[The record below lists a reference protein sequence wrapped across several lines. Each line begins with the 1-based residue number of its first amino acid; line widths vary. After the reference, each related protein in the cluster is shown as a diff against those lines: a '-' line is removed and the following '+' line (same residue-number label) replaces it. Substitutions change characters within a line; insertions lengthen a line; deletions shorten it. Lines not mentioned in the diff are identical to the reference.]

1 MSIYNEPLKYIKSSI
16 DSILSQTL
24 KNFEFIIVIDNPDRE
39 DVYDILQTYLAS
51 DARVKVLSNERNM
64 GLAYSLNK
72 AIKYSVGNYIFRMDA
87 DDISYP
93 ERFEKQINFMEKYR
107 LDFSAT
113 LIEVMDEDEETL
125 YKQKNINKNYFS
137 EDIYRMLSNRCV
149 LSHPTWCVKRAVFL
163 RLDGYRNIV
172 PAEDYDF
179 LLRLALSGIKCGLIG
194 DILLRYRSNA
204 NGISQTNQY
213 KQYIYAAILQDWFKN
228 GQMLNVDY
236 IPIYLESYI
245 NSNKFC
251 QKHLK
256 KYLDFKF
263 SSSPIAKKVFWGRFL
278 FFKYPFARRLIIQ
291 DFNIYKIK
299 ILNGKRTTDDE

>member
-1 MSIYNEPLKYIKSSI
+1 MKYSVIMSIYNEPLKYIKSSI

-125 YKQKNINKNYFS
+125 YK
-137 EDIYRMLSNRCV
+137 
-149 LSHPTWCVKRAVFL
+149 
-163 RLDGYRNIV
+163 
-172 PAEDYDF
+172 
-179 LLRLALSGIKCGLIG
+179 
-194 DILLRYRSNA
+194 
-204 NGISQTNQY
+204 
-213 KQYIYAAILQDWFKN
+213 
-228 GQMLNVDY
+228 
-236 IPIYLESYI
+236 
-245 NSNKFC
+245 
-251 QKHLK
+251 
-256 KYLDFKF
+256 
-263 SSSPIAKKVFWGRFL
+263 
-278 FFKYPFARRLIIQ
+278 
-291 DFNIYKIK
+291 
-299 ILNGKRTTDDE
+299 

>member
-1 MSIYNEPLKYIKSSI
+1 

-125 YKQKNINKNYFS
+125 YK
-137 EDIYRMLSNRCV
+137 
-149 LSHPTWCVKRAVFL
+149 
-163 RLDGYRNIV
+163 
-172 PAEDYDF
+172 
-179 LLRLALSGIKCGLIG
+179 
-194 DILLRYRSNA
+194 
-204 NGISQTNQY
+204 
-213 KQYIYAAILQDWFKN
+213 
-228 GQMLNVDY
+228 
-236 IPIYLESYI
+236 
-245 NSNKFC
+245 
-251 QKHLK
+251 
-256 KYLDFKF
+256 
-263 SSSPIAKKVFWGRFL
+263 
-278 FFKYPFARRLIIQ
+278 
-291 DFNIYKIK
+291 
-299 ILNGKRTTDDE
+299 